1 MSRSVITVAAAAP
14 RRILASSQTLLKKLS
29 QRGGGV
35 DYLAVFVVSLR
46 NIDLTR

>member
-1 MSRSVITVAAAAP
+1 MSRSVITVAAAP
-14 RRILASSQTLLKKLS
+14 TRILASSQTLLKKLS

-35 DYLAVFVVSLR
+35 DYLPVFVVSLQ